1 MKWVSSPR
9 RLVLMLCPALLVYTA
24 YLVLPLIYAVY
35 ASFTDAN
42 GVSSSASF
50 VGLQN
55 YNRLIADPIFWSSL
69 RNTLVILAI
78 ALFVLLPGGFLL
90 AILMNRRMPGLAVH
104 RAVVFAPTVIAPIL
118 VGLIWVFVLDP
129 QVGLLNLALK
139 RLGWAEPPV
148 WIGGRT
154 LTPLSVSIVYVWQTA
169 GFIMTIFF
177 AGIRMLP
184 RDVLE
189 ASEIDGATRMQQ
201 IRHIIMPMIA
211 ETRAIVTVLI
221 ITGVFKI
228 FELVVQLTGGGPV
241 HLSDVLVTY
250 SYFVTFGRQTYGY
263 GMALAVMTF
272 LLGAILALL
281 YLGVWRRRSK
291 AAT

>member
-9 RLVLMLCPALLVYTA
+9 RLVLMLGPALLVYTA

-90 AILMNRRMPGLAVH
+90 AMLMNRRMPGLAVH

>member
-9 RLVLMLCPALLVYTA
+9 RLVLMLGPALLVYTA

-118 VGLIWVFVLDP
+118 VGLIWVFILDP

>member
-9 RLVLMLCPALLVYTA
+9 RLVLMLGPALLVYTA

>member
-1 MKWVSSPR
+1 
-9 RLVLMLCPALLVYTA
+9 MLGPALLVYTA